1 MPALW
6 RDREAV
12 MRRAAKIDG
21 TQTEIVA
28 ALRQVGCKVLS
39 LAACGKGVP
48 DLLVLPPFVI
58 YHDRDWCEDCDR
70 PVLPYLLEVKNLS
83 GRGNKLTPDQ
93 VKFHAEWPV
102 TVVTSVE
109 EALAAVGIS
118 GDGH

>member
-1 MPALW
+1 M
-6 RDREAV
+6 V
-12 MRRAAKIDG
+12 VRRAAKVDDNQKAI
-21 TQTEIVA
+21 TE
-28 ALRQVGCKVLS
+28 ALRAAGCKVLS

-102 TVVTSVE
+102 TVVTSVD
-109 EALAAVGIS
+109 EALAAVGL
-118 GDGH
+118 GGK